1 MRSARF
7 YSNETL
13 CRMEA
18 IFERS
23 CLDLGIEGD
32 SAYARSA
39 RETLALLLF
48 ELPPPEE
55 GCLIQRAAEK
65 VQCIARRNMRGDAP
79 EQGSSGDLSA

>member
-23 CLDLGIEGD
+23 CFDLGIDGD

-39 RETLALLLF
+39 RESLASLLF

-55 GCLIQRAAEK
+55 SLIQPAADEL
-65 VQCIARRNMRGDAP
+65 QDIARSRFMRPLA
-79 EQGSSGDLSA
+79 